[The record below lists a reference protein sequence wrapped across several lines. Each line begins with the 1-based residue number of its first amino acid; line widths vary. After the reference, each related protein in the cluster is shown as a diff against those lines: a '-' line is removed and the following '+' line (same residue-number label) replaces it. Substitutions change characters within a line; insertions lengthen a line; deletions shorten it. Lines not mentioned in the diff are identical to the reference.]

1 MDRLPLVL
9 SELRAQ
15 AERCLEEETPS
26 AAQARELAAS
36 VLAALAAL
44 ERAAEETR
52 SLGRGGHP
60 YREEARGEVAE
71 ARELALVASLE
82 RALDETRARLAAAER
97 ALAARS

>member
-1 MDRLPLVL
+1 MDRLPWML

-36 VLAALAAL
+36 VLSALSAL
-44 ERAAEETR
+44 ERAAEEAR
-52 SLGRGGHP
+52 SPRQGGHP
-60 YREEARGEVAE
+60 YREEARGEAE
-71 ARELALVASLE
+71 ARELVLVASLE
-82 RALDETRARLAAAER
+82 RALDEARARLAAAER